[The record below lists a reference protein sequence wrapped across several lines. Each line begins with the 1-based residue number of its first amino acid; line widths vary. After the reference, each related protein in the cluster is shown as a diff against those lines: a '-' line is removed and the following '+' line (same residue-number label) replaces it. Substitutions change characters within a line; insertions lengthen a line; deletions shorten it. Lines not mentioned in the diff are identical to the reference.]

1 MLQKLLKVLW
11 NLFTSR
17 PQEYDCVPLSTNYVT
32 VLKSPVEG
40 EISSSSTLTIYEY
53 HIVAPPAYYR
63 EANSKLSLRRVMKS
77 FILSPPKIMTT
88 FRVPCQGSL
97 WGIES
102 QSVNVAEVE
111 QISRQVLKLSPP
123 SYPVVHE
130 LMPIVQD
137 DFGLGYLLKV
147 TDISKEEIKITIDE
161 ELDEQLSRRDITF
174 NEIELLLTG
183 SRLPSPIK

>member
-1 MLQKLLKVLW
+1 M
-11 NLFTSR
+11 
-17 PQEYDCVPLSTNYVT
+17 
-32 VLKSPVEG
+32 
-40 EISSSSTLTIYEY
+40 
-53 HIVAPPAYYR
+53 
-63 EANSKLSLRRVMKS
+63 
-77 FILSPPKIMTT
+77 
-88 FRVPCQGSL
+88 
-97 WGIES
+97 ES

-111 QISRQVLKLSPP
+111 QISSQVLKLSPP

-130 LMPIVQD
+130 LKPIVQD